1 MDKTKL
7 FENAALLIKRYGNHV
22 GHNTYQFREFQ
33 LHEADDEQVI
43 RFGYARATL
52 DPKTGEV
59 SDRSDL
65 LNRVPCPWMAQ
76 NDDSEL
82 FDYFAAAIWKNGTN
96 IDGNMSLGN
105 YHYQKIGL
113 GQHASMETI
122 TDHKTS
128 RQVVKIVVDENGY
141 VRVFLRYLGFDH
153 DSLTRAYDEINYQ

>member
-22 GHNTYQFREFQ
+22 GYNTYQFREFQ
-33 LHEADDEQVI
+33 LHEADDEQKI
-43 RFGYARATL
+43 RFGYAMATL

-65 LNRVPCPWMAQ
+65 LKRVPCPWMAQ
-76 NDDSEL
+76 NDESEL
-82 FDYFAAAIWKNGTN
+82 FDNFAEAIWKNGTN
-96 IDGNMSLGN
+96 IDGNMCLGN
-105 YHYQKIGL
+105 YQYQKTSI

-128 RQVVKIVVDENGY
+128 SQVVKMVVDENGRR
-141 VRVFLRYLGFDH
+141 RVFLRYFGFNH
-153 DSLTRAYDEINYQ
+153 DSLTRAYDGVNYQ

>member
-33 LHEADDEQVI
+33 LHEADDAQVI
-43 RFGYARATL
+43 RFGYAMATI
-52 DPKTGEV
+52 DTKTGEV
-59 SDRSDL
+59 SDRTNL

-82 FDYFAAAIWKNGTN
+82 FDHFAAAILKNGAN

-105 YHYQKIGL
+105 YQYQKIGL

-128 RQVVKIVVDENGY
+128 RQVVKMVVDENGY
-141 VRVFLRYLGFDH
+141 GRVFLRYLGFDH
-153 DSLTRAYDEINYQ
+153 NSFSQAYEDVHHQ

>member
-1 MDKTKL
+1 MSTKAD
-7 FENAALLIKRYGNHV
+7 FESAAMTIKRCGNHV
-22 GHNTYQFREFQ
+22 CHNTYRFREFQ
-33 LHEADDEQVI
+33 LHEAADEHVI

-52 DPKTGEV
+52 DHKTGDV
-59 SDRSDL
+59 HDRTDL
-65 LNRVPCPWMAQ
+65 LGRVPCPWMAQ

-96 IDGNMSLGN
+96 IDGDMCLGN
-105 YHYQKIGL
+105 YHYQKISL

-128 RQVVKIVVDENGY
+128 RQVVKMVVDENGFG
-141 VRVFLRYLGFDH
+141 RVFLRYFGFDH